1 MNINN
6 ISSHPFV
13 AECDFTIALIDSDH
27 NLNNH
32 IAQKLRDVGA
42 SVIQAF
48 TSDEIAGVLSQN
60 PDFIILDPI
69 FDACNEFK
77 LREYL
82 SNPQAA
88 GVVIFAS
95 DANQQRREYLFESGI
110 LEFFSKE
117 EPLEDVANEFIRLF
131 KTIKHNGV
139 YHVTMIGG
147 SNFSQQK
154 FKQLVMHRDYQL
166 CFLDKCSALMEK
178 WNENTHELPDL
189 LVLDFTSPKHLDEAL
204 SLIHFVRIAK
214 LSEIPIV
221 LLLNETEV
229 NHSSKFYRMGV
240 NSILV
245 RPYPYEKLLSKIT
258 HHLDYQI
265 SKKWLN
271 HEQSLSNQL
280 RAMIDESSI
289 VSKADPQGIITYV
302 NDAFCQITGYSREE
316 LIGAPHNIVRH
327 PENYPLFFEQMW
339 ETIQNKKMFRGII
352 KNRRKDGSSYYVD
365 STISPIL
372 DDNDTIIEYIS
383 IRHDITALIEK
394 QHEIEEQR
402 SRIQNV
408 LDAQTSLICM
418 VDKSRGVVQ
427 SNRGFMEFLG
437 IKSLDQKERGFVN
450 LSDLFL
456 DADDLFHVD
465 NNERLVCLDRLYDM
479 RDQFIKVAMKD
490 RFFNHHVFAIHVE
503 KVQDNHFTKG
513 ICYLVS
519 FEDITQLNRALRDA
533 KASSEAESRFLAT
546 MSHEIRT
553 PLNGILGFAEL
564 LAETPL
570 NEQQKKYLKTIEY
583 SGETL
588 RQIINDILDVMKFD
602 RETLELNLEPIN
614 ITGELESIIY
624 PFYSIAHKKE
634 VDLLVFID
642 PKLPTSVEVDF
653 LRLKQVLINLLSNAI
668 KFTPSG
674 KKVCVRIK
682 KLKTENGKV
691 TIGLAVADE
700 GIGVKPEHKA
710 DIFKPFVQADNS
722 IAREFGGTGLGLNI
736 VTRIIAAMNGKMSFK
751 STFGRGSV
759 FNVIFEF
766 SYNADTPNY
775 QCQVHTTHLYLPK
788 GEPTPRFLL
797 VERYLN
803 RFACCDSHVFRD
815 STLQSLVN
823 EEQTHIILFMDMISV
838 QEINEIIKR
847 FTHAKIFII
856 PAHMS
861 TSSSTEFSYPNVT
874 FLDEEITWSTI
885 AHRLEIDD
893 QHIEVHAHKPLD
905 ITFDNLYILVAEDNE
920 VNQLYIEE
928 LLNRLNIKHDLA
940 HDGYQAV
947 KKFMTNSY
955 DLVLMDINMPNM
967 DGITATGQILQY
979 EKEIGAKHT
988 HIIGLSADAVAKNIT
1003 HYLAQGLDGYLIK
1016 PLRRSELTQL
1026 LNEYFRSYAI
1036 TQTALTDTAQ
1046 AVVTNTHTLISSV
1059 ASNIELPE
1067 EIVIN
1072 LFKKYIANSE
1082 NILKQFQEDYE
1093 DAAALKM
1100 AVHSLKGISRNLYFE
1115 ELGNSCEALEKDL
1128 PSLTPDEKR
1137 NRLATLSEETQ
1148 KIVLQMESELD
1159 NALQ

>member
-1 MNINN
+1 MLNTH
-6 ISSHPFV
+6 ISTTK
-13 AECDFTIALIDSDH
+13 CDFTIALIDSDQK
-27 NLNNH
+27 LNNH
-32 IAQKLRDVGA
+32 IAQKLRYAGA
-42 SVIQAF
+42 TVLQAF
-48 TSDEIAGVLSQN
+48 SSDAIAGVLAQN
-60 PDFIILDPI
+60 PDFIILDPVY
-69 FDACNEFK
+69 DACNEFK

-82 SNPQAA
+82 SNPHSA

-131 KTIKHNGV
+131 EAIKYNGA
-139 YHVTMIGG
+139 YHVSMIGG
-147 SNFSQQK
+147 SDFSQQK
-154 FKQLVMHRDYQL
+154 FKQLVLHRDYQL
-166 CFLDKCSALMEK
+166 CFLDRCSTLIEK
-178 WNENTHELPDL
+178 WNDNTHELPDL
-189 LVLDFTSPKHLDEAL
+189 LILDLTSPKHLDEAL
-204 SLIHFVRIAK
+204 SLIHFVRIVK

-229 NHSSKFYRMGV
+229 NYSSKFYRMGV

-265 SKKWLN
+265 SKKWLH

-289 VSKADPQGIITYV
+289 VSKADPKGIITYV

-316 LIGAPHNIVRH
+316 LIGSPHNIVRH

-365 STISPIL
+365 STICAIL
-372 DDNDTIIEYIS
+372 DDNDTIMEYIS
-383 IRHDITALIEK
+383 IRHDITSLIEK

-402 SRIQNV
+402 NRIQNV

-437 IKSLDQKERGFVN
+437 IKSLDPKECGFVN

-465 NNERLVCLDRLYDM
+465 KNERLVCLDRLYDM
-479 RDQFIKVAMKD
+479 RDQLIKVAMKD

-503 KVQDNHFTKG
+503 KIQDNHFTKG

-602 RETLELNLEPIN
+602 REALELHLELIN
-614 ITGELESIIY
+614 IIGELESIIY
-624 PFYSIAHKKE
+624 PFYSVAHKKE

-674 KKVCVRIK
+674 KKVYVRIK
-682 KLKTENGKV
+682 KLKTKNGKV
-691 TIGLAVADE
+691 TIALAVADE
-700 GIGVKPEHKA
+700 GIGVRPEHKA
-710 DIFKPFVQADNS
+710 NIFKPFVQADNS

-736 VTRIIAAMNGKMSFK
+736 VTRIIDAMDGKMSFK
-751 STFGRGSV
+751 STFGQGSV
-759 FNVIFEF
+759 FNVLFEF
-766 SYNADTPNY
+766 AYNADTPSY
-775 QCQVHTTHLYLPK
+775 QCQVHTTHLYLPRGK
-788 GEPTPRFLL
+788 PTPRFLL
-797 VERYLN
+797 IERYLK

-815 STLQSLVN
+815 NTLESLTDETQS
-823 EEQTHIILFMDMISV
+823 HIILFMDMMST
-838 QEINEIIKR
+838 QEIDEIIKR
-847 FTHAKIFII
+847 FTQAKIFII
-856 PAHMS
+856 PAQMS
-861 TSSSTEFSYPNVT
+861 TSSAAEFSGENVT
-874 FLDEEITWSTI
+874 FLDEEISWSTI

-893 QHIEVHAHKPLD
+893 QHIEIHVEASLD
-905 ITFDNLYILVAEDNE
+905 VTFDNLHILVAEDNE

-928 LLNRLNIKHDLA
+928 LLNRLNIRHDLA

-947 KKFMTNSY
+947 KKFMSGSY

-979 EKEIGAKHT
+979 EKETGAKHT
-988 HIIGLSADAVAKNIT
+988 PIIGLSADAVAKNIT
-1003 HYLAQGLDGYLIK
+1003 HYLSQGLDGYLIK
-1016 PLRRSELTQL
+1016 PLRRLELTQL

-1036 TQTALTDTAQ
+1036 TQTASTKTAVPVSQ
-1046 AVVTNTHTLISSV
+1046 SSPSLIASV
-1059 ASNIELPE
+1059 ASKIELPE
-1067 EIVIN
+1067 EIVVN
-1072 LFKKYIANSE
+1072 LFKKFITNSQT
-1082 NILKQFQEDYE
+1082 ILNQFKEAFE
-1093 DAAALKM
+1093 DAAALRM
-1100 AVHSLKGISRNLYFE
+1100 AVHSLKGISLNLYLE
-1115 ELGNSCEALEKDL
+1115 TLGNSCEAFEKDL
-1128 PSLTPDEKR
+1128 PILTSDEKR
-1137 NRLATLSEETQ
+1137 SRLTQITQETQ
-1148 KIVLQMESELD
+1148 KIIAQMKSEL
-1159 NALQ
+1159 

>member
-1 MNINN
+1 MNIINTFP
-6 ISSHPFV
+6 HPD
-13 AECDFTIALIDSDH
+13 ASKCDFTIALIDSDY

-32 IAQKLRDVGA
+32 IAQKLCAVGA
-42 SVIQAF
+42 SVLQAF
-48 TSDEIAGVLSQN
+48 TSDEIAGVLVQN

-69 FDACNEFK
+69 FDACDEFK

-82 SNPQAA
+82 RNPQAA
-88 GVVIFAS
+88 GVVIFAA
-95 DANQQRREYLFESGI
+95 DTNQQRREYLFESGI

-131 KTIKHNGV
+131 KTIKHNGA
-139 YHVTMIGG
+139 YHVSMIGG
-147 SNFSQQK
+147 SEFSQQK

-166 CFLDKCSALMEK
+166 CFLDTCSALMDK
-178 WNENTHELPDL
+178 WNDSAHELPDL
-189 LVLDFTSPKHLDEAL
+189 LILDFTSPKHLEEAL
-204 SLIHFVRIAK
+204 SLIHFVRIIK

-229 NHSSKFYRMGV
+229 DYSSKFYRMGV

-265 SKKWLN
+265 SKKWLH
-271 HEQSLSNQL
+271 HEQSISNQL
-280 RAMIDESSI
+280 RAMIDVSSI
-289 VSKADPQGIITYV
+289 VSKADPRGIITYV
-302 NDAFCQITGYSREE
+302 NDAFCEITGYTREE
-316 LIGAPHNIVRH
+316 LIGVPHSIVRH

-339 ETIQNKKMFRGII
+339 ETLKNKKMFRGII

-365 STISPIL
+365 STISAIL

-383 IRHDITALIEK
+383 IRHDITSLIEK

-437 IKSLDQKERGFVN
+437 IKSLDPKECGFVN

-456 DADDLFHVD
+456 DADDLFHID

-479 RDQFIKVAMKD
+479 RGQFIKVAMKD

-519 FEDITQLNRALRDA
+519 FEDITELNRALREA

-564 LAETPL
+564 LSETPL

-602 RETLELNLEPIN
+602 REELELHLEPIN
-614 ITGELESIIY
+614 IIGELESIIY

-642 PKLPTSVEVDF
+642 PKLPTSVDVDF

-674 KKVCVRIK
+674 KKVYVRIK
-682 KLKTENGKV
+682 KLKTADGKV
-691 TIGLAVADE
+691 TIGFTVADE
-700 GIGVKPEHKA
+700 GIGVRPEQKEN
-710 DIFKPFVQADNS
+710 IFKPFVQADNS
-722 IAREFGGTGLGLNI
+722 ISREFGGTGLGLNI
-736 VTRIIAAMNGKMSFK
+736 VTRIIAAMNGKISFK

-759 FNVIFEF
+759 FNVLFEF
-766 SYNADTPNY
+766 SYNADTPSY
-775 QCQVHTTHLYLPK
+775 QCQVHTTHLYLPQEK
-788 GEPTPRFLL
+788 PTERFLL
-797 VERYLN
+797 VERYLH
-803 RFACCDSHVFRD
+803 RFACCDSHIFRD
-815 STLQSLVN
+815 STLDTLVD
-823 EEQTHIILFMDMISV
+823 EAKSHIIAFMDMMSV
-838 QEINEIIKR
+838 QEIHDMIKR

-856 PAHMS
+856 PSHMS
-861 TSSSTEFSYPNVT
+861 TYTAEFSGENVI
-874 FLDEEITWSTI
+874 FLDEEISWSTI

-893 QHIEVHAHKPLD
+893 QHIEVHVEEPLNV
-905 ITFDNLYILVAEDNE
+905 TFDNLYILIAEDNE

-947 KKFMTNSY
+947 KKFMTGSY

-979 EKEIGAKHT
+979 EKETGAKHT
-988 HIIGLSADAVAKNIT
+988 PIIGLSADAVAKNIT
-1003 HYLAQGLDGYLIK
+1003 LYLSQGLDGYLIK
-1016 PLRRSELTQL
+1016 PLRKSELTQL
-1026 LNEYFRSYAI
+1026 LNDYCPSYAI
-1036 TQTALTDTAQ
+1036 TKTASAKSPAPVVHDTRS
-1046 AVVTNTHTLISSV
+1046 LIASV
-1059 ASNIELPE
+1059 ASKIELPE
-1067 EIVIN
+1067 EIVVN
-1072 LFKKYIANSE
+1072 LFKKFITNSE
-1082 NILKQFQEDYE
+1082 TILTQFKEEHE

-1100 AVHSLKGISRNLYFE
+1100 AVHSLKGISRNLYLE
-1115 ELGNSCEALEKDL
+1115 ALGNNCETLEKAL
-1128 PSLTPDEKR
+1128 PNLDSEEKI
-1137 NRLATLSEETQ
+1137 NRLAALSEETR
-1148 KIVLQMESELD
+1148 KIITQMESELVK
-1159 NALQ
+1159 

>member
-1 MNINN
+1 MT
-6 ISSHPFV
+6 ISNTIFNPSEH
-13 AECDFTIALIDSDH
+13 ECDFTIALIDSDQK
-27 NLNNH
+27 LNDH
-32 IAQKLRDVGA
+32 IAQKLRAVGA
-42 SVIQAF
+42 SVLQAF
-48 TSDEIAGVLSQN
+48 TSDEIAGVLAQN
-60 PDFIILDPI
+60 PDFIILDPV
-69 FDACNEFK
+69 FDTCDEFK
-77 LREYL
+77 LRDYL

-131 KTIKHNGV
+131 KTIKHNGA
-139 YHVTMIGG
+139 YHVSMIGG

-154 FKQLVMHRDYQL
+154 FKQLVLHRDYQL
-166 CFLDKCSALMEK
+166 CFLDKCSALMDK
-178 WNENTHELPDL
+178 WNDSTHELPDL
-189 LVLDFTSPKHLDEAL
+189 LILDFTSPKHLEEAL
-204 SLIHFVRIAK
+204 SLIHFIRTLK
-214 LSEIPIV
+214 LSEIPII
-221 LLLNETEV
+221 LLLNETEA
-229 NHSSKFYRMGV
+229 NYSSKFYRMGV
-240 NSILV
+240 NGILV

-265 SKKWLN
+265 SKKWLH
-271 HEQSLSNQL
+271 HEQSTSNQL
-280 RAMIDESSI
+280 RAMIDVSSI
-289 VSKADPQGIITYV
+289 VSKADPKGIITYV
-302 NDAFCQITGYSREE
+302 NDAFCEITGYSREE
-316 LIGAPHNIVRH
+316 LIGTPHSIVRH

-365 STISPIL
+365 STISAIL

-383 IRHDITALIEK
+383 IRHDITSLIEK

-427 SNRGFMEFLG
+427 SNRGFIEFLG
-437 IKSLDQKERGFVN
+437 IKSLDPKERGFIN

-456 DADDLFHVD
+456 DANDLFHID

-479 RDQFIKVAMKD
+479 RDQFIKVGMKD
-490 RFFNHHVFAIHVE
+490 RFYNHHVFAIHVE
-503 KVQDNHFTKG
+503 KIQDNHFTKG

-564 LAETPL
+564 LSETSL
-570 NEQQKKYLKTIEY
+570 DEQQKKYLKTIEY

-602 RETLELNLEPIN
+602 RETLELHPEPIN
-614 ITGELESIIY
+614 IIGEIESIIY

-642 PKLPTSVEVDF
+642 PKLPTKVEADF

-674 KKVCVRIK
+674 KKVYVRIK

-691 TIGLAVADE
+691 TLSLAVADE
-700 GIGVKPEHKA
+700 GIGVRPEQKEN
-710 DIFKPFVQADNS
+710 IFKPFVQADNS

-736 VTRIIAAMNGKMSFK
+736 VTRIIAAMDAKMAFK

-759 FNVIFEF
+759 FNILFEF
-766 SYNADTPNY
+766 AYNADTPNY

-788 GEPTPRFLL
+788 GKPTPRFLL

-803 RFACCDSHVFRD
+803 RFACCDSHLFREN
-815 STLQSLVN
+815 TLESLADETQS
-823 EEQTHIILFMDMISV
+823 HIILFMDMMST
-838 QEINEIIKR
+838 QEIDEIIKR
-847 FTHAKIFII
+847 FTHSKIFIV
-856 PAHMS
+856 PSHMCTS
-861 TSSSTEFSYPNVT
+861 TSKEFSGENVT
-874 FLDEEITWSTI
+874 FLDEEISWSTI

-893 QHIEVHAHKPLD
+893 QHIELHVEKPLD
-905 ITFDNLYILVAEDNE
+905 VTFDDLHILVAEDNE

-947 KKFMTNSY
+947 KKFMTASY

-979 EKEIGAKHT
+979 EHEIGAKHT
-988 HIIGLSADAVAKNIT
+988 PIIGLSADAVAKNIT
-1003 HYLAQGLDGYLIK
+1003 LYLSQGLDGYLIK

-1026 LNEYFRSYAI
+1026 LHDCFPSYAI
-1036 TQTALTDTAQ
+1036 TLTTSTKSA
-1046 AVVTNTHTLISSV
+1046 APIIPGTVNLIAYV
-1059 ASNIELPE
+1059 ASKIELPE

-1072 LFKKYIANSE
+1072 LFKKFITNSQT
-1082 NILKQFQEDYE
+1082 ILTQFKEEYE

-1100 AVHSLKGISRNLYFE
+1100 AVHSLKGISRNLSLE
-1115 ELGNSCEALEKDL
+1115 ALGNSCEALEKALPDL
-1128 PSLTPDEKR
+1128 DSEEKR
-1137 NRLATLSEETQ
+1137 NRLSALSEETQ
-1148 KIVLQMESELD
+1148 KMILQMKSELV
-1159 NALQ
+1159 